1 MLSAPASSAACG
13 PTRLGK
19 DLLKDSDRD
28 LSMVAAKH
36 MDLVYCAAERH

>member
-1 MLSAPASSAACG
+1 MLSVPASSAACG

-19 DLLKDSDRD
+19 DLLKDRD